1 MATSLF
7 TGLSM
12 LSAVFVLSGTI
23 FFISYPNPFDFIPI
37 QFGLFLLGF
46 LGLFKFIAKSTRK
59 GGTPPVTRDL
69 DNKIPRPDFS
79 HNKILASFSVF
90 GIFALAIAQIYMP
103 QVQKP
108 SLKSIALYINE
119 HRQPGDKV
127 VAFDSYFQD
136 LPVYTQ
142 QVVTV
147 VNALSELEFG
157 TTVEDTSAWMI
168 QQDKFIAWWRNGKR
182 LWIVARKTTFNQF
195 IQGHQDLHYNTI
207 KDDGFFVLVRNR

>member
-1 MATSLF
+1 
-7 TGLSM
+7 
-12 LSAVFVLSGTI
+12 
-23 FFISYPNPFDFIPI
+23 
-37 QFGLFLLGF
+37 
-46 LGLFKFIAKSTRK
+46 
-59 GGTPPVTRDL
+59 
-69 DNKIPRPDFS
+69 
-79 HNKILASFSVF
+79 
-90 GIFALAIAQIYMP
+90 MP